1 MSSCVYDSQPRRL
14 QGASLSISSRQAS
27 SFQPRTSKYRWYY
40 SKHLH
45 NHRPTSAHISATV
58 PTTAMP
64 RVSRHPKSHHA
75 SPQPAHSAPHI
86 HPQPSTT
93 AQPPRTNAS
102 LNLSVL
108 QQHYP
113 STSQILTLAPFSVLY
128 TFSPSTQSWE
138 KCEVEGTLFVCALGP
153 HDPQSNNQQIRDGE
167 GEGEEEERYAVLIL
181 NRKGLDNFYLELCSA
196 PGVAVEVE
204 ISAEFT
210 ILQAGDKVW
219 GLWIYGEAGEGT
231 SKTIA
236 ACAERV
242 RSLEDGPE
250 NPEMEKQQS
259 PHLPTLNHASAH
271 HKQHPSISSPSP
283 PPPSSPPPPTS
294 TSKPHIS
301 PPDIQLDTKPE
312 RPPLPMFTPSADTQ
326 FFLSQGRGGL
336 QQISRGRPAIS
347 KEGGEWEGKGKEEDT
362 LGALFAK
369 AEREFLGKG
378 KL

>member
-1 MSSCVYDSQPRRL
+1 
-14 QGASLSISSRQAS
+14 
-27 SFQPRTSKYRWYY
+27 
-40 SKHLH
+40 
-45 NHRPTSAHISATV
+45 
-58 PTTAMP
+58 MP
-64 RVSRHPKSHHA
+64 RISRHPKSHHA

-86 HPQPSTT
+86 HPQPSTIS
-93 AQPPRTNAS
+93 APPRTNAS

-153 HDPQSNNQQIRDGE
+153 NSQQSSDPQCHNPPSRNRE
-167 GEGEEEERYAVLIL
+167 GEGEEEGEERYAILIL
-181 NRKGLDNFYLELCSA
+181 NRKGLDNFYLDLNA
-196 PGVAVEVE
+196 TAAVEVE

-231 SKTIA
+231 SKIIA

-242 RSLEDGPE
+242 RTHSEFQLDGDVDALEE
-250 NPEMEKQQS
+250 SEMGERQS
-259 PHLPTLNHASAH
+259 PRLPTLNHATAH

-283 PPPSSPPPPTS
+283 PPPSAPPPS

-301 PPDIQLDTKPE
+301 PPDIPLDTKPE
-312 RPPLPMFTPSADTQ
+312 RPARPMFTPSADTQ

-336 QQISRGRPAIS
+336 QQISRGRPVIS
-347 KEGGEWEGKGKEEDT
+347 KEGGEGEKKEEDT